1 MAKAKSFYVCSECG
15 FKTIKWMGKCDGC
28 GEWGTFEEEIEI
40 SPIAARSIKSST
52 NSLVNI
58 QEKVVSFANV
68 QIEKNFRYKTKI
80 SEFDRILGGG
90 LVKGEVVLI
99 TGNPGIG
106 KSTLLLQT
114 AKEYTEYGDVLYV
127 SGEESPAQIKSRGER
142 LGIYSEN
149 LYLMSETDIQSI
161 YEYVITKKPKIVI
174 VDS

>member
-114 AKEYTEYGDVLYV
+114 AKEYLE
-127 SGEESPAQIKSRGER
+127 KSH
-142 LGIYSEN
+142 L
-149 LYLMSETDIQSI
+149 L
-161 YEYVITKKPKIVI
+161 K
-174 VDS
+174 